1 MSRKR
6 MRRQHSS
13 VAANGRGTKDSL
25 AKNSIQKSS
34 TAGSRVIAGIA
45 LATML
50 IATTAILGELK
61 PDRDLG
67 AHSAKQAKQST
78 APVPGNLTGANLS
91 KEYVYGPGGRLVATE
106 EPNAISPTLMSF
118 PGSGGTGTV
127 NVSVGAGTNW
137 SASTTTFNWIM
148 ITSGAS
154 GTGNGTVAYTVL
166 QNVGTGIRQGTIT
179 ITIAAVAQTFTVYQ
193 GKDFLDVPLNNAY
206 YTYVGKLV
214 ARGVTVGCDATHY
227 CTNDLV
233 TREQMAA
240 FILRALGDPNPPTPA
255 TQRFTDVPPSNIFY
269 NFIDE
274 MAVRQI
280 TLGCGGGNYCPSS
293 TVTHDSM
300 SAFIMRALAVFSPP
314 TPASQRFPD
323 VPTSNVFYNFVDIY
337 AGRGIW
343 NGGSENWVGH
353 PEGTCSPGNFCPSKS
368 VSRAQM
374 AKILVTAFNL

>member
-6 MRRQHSS
+6 IRPQDSSADAIGRR
-13 VAANGRGTKDSL
+13 GRGSL

-34 TAGSRVIAGIA
+34 ARSRVIAGFA

-50 IATTAILGELK
+50 IATTAILAELR
-61 PDRDLG
+61 PNRDLV
-67 AHSAKQAKQST
+67 AHSNKQAQQ
-78 APVPGNLTGANLS
+78 APAPGNLTAANLS
-91 KEYVYGPGGRLVATE
+91 KEYVYGPRGRLVATE
-106 EPNAISPTLMSF
+106 EPNSISPTLMSF

-127 NVSVGAGTNW
+127 NVSVATGTNW
-137 SASTTTFNWIM
+137 TASTTTFTWIT

-154 GTGNGTVAYTVL
+154 GSGNGTVAYSVS
-166 QNVGTGIRQGTIT
+166 QNTDTNIRQGAIT
-179 ITIAAVAQTFTVYQ
+179 ITIAGAPQTFTVYQ
-193 GKDFLDVPLNNAY
+193 GKDFVDVPLTNYY
-206 YTYVGKLV
+206 YTYIGKLV
-214 ARGVTVGCDATHY
+214 ARGVTVGCDSTHY

-240 FILRALGDPNPPTPA
+240 FIIRALGDPNPPTPPS
-255 TQRFTDVPPSNIFY
+255 QRFADVSPANVFY

-323 VPTSNVFYNFVDIY
+323 VPSSNTFYNFVDIY
-337 AGRGIW
+337 AARGIW
-343 NGGSENWVGH
+343 TGSSENWVGH
-353 PEGTCSPGNFCPSKS
+353 PEGTCSSPNFCPSKS